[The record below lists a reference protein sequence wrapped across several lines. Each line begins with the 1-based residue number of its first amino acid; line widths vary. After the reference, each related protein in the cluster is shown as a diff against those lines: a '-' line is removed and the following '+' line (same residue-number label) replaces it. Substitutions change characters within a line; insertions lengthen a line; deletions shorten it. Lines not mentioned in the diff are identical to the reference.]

1 MPPSKTPDPE
11 QPPGGQDASSPGWDD
26 WPTGEWPT
34 SQWAA
39 ADPVAAQRR
48 ADERAERERRAAS
61 EPYDES
67 EPYGEPEPYAPHQP
81 QEPYAP
87 QESYAAREQ
96 PYAQE
101 PYPAAQEPYTAQEPY
116 APPEPY
122 AEPPAP
128 AAVPAPAP
136 AGPPAP
142 RAGEPPRVESAPV
155 PAPAAE
161 PTPVADP
168 EPAAPA
174 EAPAPGAT
182 AKVKERSTTPK
193 GPSKAWRRFRLTAIV
208 LVVVLAIVI
217 GGLGWWGWQL
227 SRDSFPQASG
237 TVRVPG
243 LTGKVDVVR
252 DAKGI
257 PQVYADT
264 SEDLF
269 RGQGY
274 VHAQDRFWEMDV
286 RRHMTAGRLSEMFGS
301 GQVENDKFLRTL
313 GWRKVAEQEY
323 AAMPPESQKFLQAY
337 SEGVNAYL
345 KDHKGADASF
355 EYALLG
361 LVHDGYKAEPWTPI
375 DSVAWLKAM
384 AWDLRT
390 NMQDEID
397 RALLSDKLT
406 VNQIDELYPP
416 YPYEA
421 NKPIVRDGAIVKDG
435 KTERFAQEAPPA
447 VPSKSAQS
455 ALTGLSESLSK
466 LPSLFSEKSSGVG
479 SNSWVVAGS
488 RTTTGKPLLANDPHL
503 SPSLP
508 SVWYQMGLH
517 CRTVGPK
524 CQYDVSGYT
533 FSGMPGVIIGHN
545 QKISWGFTNLGA
557 DVTDLYLEKVQG
569 DTVLYGGKF
578 EPFVD
583 VRQETIKVA
592 GGADR
597 QITVRTTRHGPIL
610 TDVSDELE
618 DVGKDAPI
626 PDPSPQREE
635 GFAVALRWTALD
647 PGTSMDALFQLDK
660 AQNWN
665 DFRAALKNFDVP
677 SQNAIYADVEGHI
690 GYQAP
695 GKIPVRRSGDGRW
708 PVYGWDPKYD
718 WVGTIPFESLPNVYD
733 PQDGYIVTANN
744 AVTSPAYPYLMT
756 SDWGYGS
763 RSRRIE
769 EMITT
774 APGKIDA
781 AAMQKMQ
788 ADDVNPVAQFLV
800 PYLRD
805 VKIDDP
811 WVREAQDLLKDWDMR
826 NDADSKAAAYFN
838 AVWRQ
843 VLMLAFGDKMPFS
856 VRADNDCA
864 SNPTTNHVQ
873 CGDRD
878 DSTAQPDGGDRWNEV
893 ARTLLASP
901 ESPWWNIS
909 KNPGA
914 ITTRDGLLHK
924 AMTEAK
930 KDLTS
935 RLGKDIDT
943 WSWGRLHTLTLRNQ
957 TLGTEGPGVVK
968 YMLNRGP
975 YRMSGGEGLVNATGW
990 NVAQGYEV
998 TTVPSMRMV
1007 VDLADL
1013 DASRW
1018 INLTGA
1024 SGHVWHDN
1032 YTDQTDLWRKGKTL
1046 AWPYTPAA
1054 VDKAAKHRLALVPGD
1069 PVAPAAPAGP

>member
-11 QPPGGQDASSPGWDD
+11 QPPGGQDASSSGWDD

-48 ADERAERERRAAS
+48 AEERAERERRAA
-61 EPYDES
+61 P
-67 EPYGEPEPYAPHQP
+67 EPYGEPEPYAP
-81 QEPYAP
+81 QEPYAAQGPYAP
-87 QESYAAREQ
+87 QESH
-96 PYAQE
+96 P
-101 PYPAAQEPYTAQEPY
+101 AQEPY

-128 AAVPAPAP
+128 VAIPAPA
-136 AGPPAP
+136 APPAP
-142 RAGEPPRVESAPV
+142 RAAEPPRVE
-155 PAPAAE
+155 
-161 PTPVADP
+161 P
-168 EPAAPA
+168 EPAAAAQPAPAPEPAAA
-174 EAPAPGAT
+174 EAPVPGGT
-182 AKVKERSTTPK
+182 AKVKERPTTPK

-208 LVVVLAIVI
+208 LVVVLAIAI

-227 SRDSFPQASG
+227 SRDSFPQTSG

-252 DAKGI
+252 DAQGI

-301 GQVENDKFLRTL
+301 GQVDNDKFLRTL

-323 AAMPPESQKFLQAY
+323 AALPPESQKFLQAY

-361 LVHDGYKAEPWTPI
+361 VVHDGYKAEPWTPV

-416 YPYEA
+416 YPYEV
-421 NKPIVRDGAIVKDG
+421 NKPIVRAGEIVKDPKDG
-435 KTERFAQEAPPA
+435 KTERFVQDAPPA
-447 VPSKSAQS
+447 VPSKSAQNVL
-455 ALTGLSESLSK
+455 AGLSESLAK

-569 DTVLYGGKF
+569 DGVLYNNKY
-578 EPFVD
+578 EPFTE

-592 GGADR
+592 GGGDR
-597 QITVRTTRHGPIL
+597 HITVRSTRHGPIL
-610 TDVSDELE
+610 TDASDELE

-626 PDPSPQREE
+626 PDLSPQREE
-635 GFAVALRWTALD
+635 GYAVALRWTALD
-647 PGTSMDALFQLDK
+647 PGTSMDALFQLNK

-665 DFRAALKNFDVP
+665 DFRAALKNFDAP

-695 GKIPVRRSGDGRW
+695 GKIPVRRTGDGRW
-708 PVYGWDPKYD
+708 PVYGWDAKYD
-718 WVGTIPFESLPNVYD
+718 WADSIPFDSLPNVYD
-733 PQDGYIVTANN
+733 PPEGYIVTANN
-744 AVTSPAYPYLMT
+744 AVTTPAYPYLLT

-763 RSRRIE
+763 RSQRIE
-769 EMITT
+769 EMITK
-774 APGKIDA
+774 APGKIDPA
-781 AAMQKMQ
+781 MMQKMQ
-788 ADDVNPVAQFLV
+788 TDDVNPVAQLLV
-800 PYLRD
+800 PYLLAVR
-805 VKIDDP
+805 VEDP
-811 WVREAQDLLKDWDMR
+811 WVREAQDLLRGWDMR
-826 NDADSKAAAYFN
+826 NRADSKSAAYFN

-864 SNPTTNHVQ
+864 SNSSNTRVQ

-901 ESPWWNIS
+901 ESPWWNVS
-909 KNPGA
+909 KNPGS

-957 TLGTEGPGVVK
+957 TLGTEGPGPVK

-1007 VDLADL
+1007 VDLANL
-1013 DASRW
+1013 DESRW

-1046 AWPYTPAA
+1046 QWAYTPAA
-1054 VDKAAKHRLALVPGD
+1054 VDKAAKHRLTLE
-1069 PVAPAAPAGP
+1069 PAGPAGPAPGGP

>member
-1 MPPSKTPDPE
+1 MT
-11 QPPGGQDASSPGWDD
+11 
-26 WPTGEWPT
+26 
-34 SQWAA
+34 
-39 ADPVAAQRR
+39 
-48 ADERAERERRAAS
+48 
-61 EPYDES
+61 
-67 EPYGEPEPYAPHQP
+67 
-81 QEPYAP
+81 
-87 QESYAAREQ
+87 
-96 PYAQE
+96 
-101 PYPAAQEPYTAQEPY
+101 
-116 APPEPY
+116 
-122 AEPPAP
+122 
-128 AAVPAPAP
+128 
-136 AGPPAP
+136 
-142 RAGEPPRVESAPV
+142 
-155 PAPAAE
+155 
-161 PTPVADP
+161 
-168 EPAAPA
+168 
-174 EAPAPGAT
+174 
-182 AKVKERSTTPK
+182 
-193 GPSKAWRRFRLTAIV
+193 FIV
-208 LVVVLAIVI
+208 LVVVLAIAI

-227 SRDSFPQASG
+227 SRDSFPQTSG

-252 DAKGI
+252 DAEGI

-323 AAMPPESQKFLQAY
+323 AALPPESQKFLQAY

-361 LVHDGYKAEPWTPI
+361 VVHDGYKAEPWTPV

-416 YPYEA
+416 YPYEV
-421 NKPIVRDGAIVKDG
+421 NKPIVRDGAIVKEGKDG
-435 KTERFAQEAPPA
+435 KTERFVQDAPPV
-447 VPSKSAQS
+447 VPSKSAQNVL
-455 ALTGLSESLSK
+455 AGLSESLAR

-517 CRTVGPK
+517 CRTVGPQ

-569 DTVLYGGKF
+569 DGVLYNNKY
-578 EPFVD
+578 EPFTE

-592 GGADR
+592 GGGDR

-610 TDVSDELE
+610 TDMPDVAAELK

-647 PGTSMDALFQLDK
+647 PGTSMDALFQLNK

-665 DFRAALKNFDVP
+665 DFRAALKNFDAP

-695 GKIPVRRSGDGRW
+695 GKIPVRRTGDGRW

-718 WVGTIPFESLPNVYD
+718 WAGTIPFDSLPNVYD
-733 PQDGYIVTANN
+733 PPEGYIVTANN
-744 AVTSPAYPYLMT
+744 AVTSPAYPYLLT
-756 SDWGYGS
+756 SDWGYGA
-763 RSRRIE
+763 RSQRIE
-769 EMITT
+769 EMIAK
-774 APGKIDA
+774 APGKIDPA
-781 AAMQKMQ
+781 MMQKMQ
-788 ADDVNPVAQFLV
+788 ADDLNPVAQLLV
-800 PYLRD
+800 PYLLAVR
-805 VKIDDP
+805 IDDP
-811 WVREAQDLLKDWDMR
+811 WVREAQDLLKGWDMR
-826 NDADSKAAAYFN
+826 NAADSKSAAYFN

-864 SNPTTNHVQ
+864 SNATTTHVQ

-878 DSTAQPDGGDRWNEV
+878 DSTALPDGGDRWNEV
-893 ARTLLASP
+893 VRTLLTSP

-909 KNPGA
+909 KNPGS

-1007 VDLADL
+1007 VDLSDL

-1046 AWPYTPAA
+1046 PWAYTPAA
-1054 VDKAAKHRLALVPGD
+1054 VDKAAKHRLTLEPAG
-1069 PVAPAAPAGP
+1069 PVAPAAPAPAGP

>member
-11 QPPGGQDASSPGWDD
+11 QPPGGQDASSSGWDD

-48 ADERAERERRAAS
+48 AEERAERERRAA
-61 EPYDES
+61 P
-67 EPYGEPEPYAPHQP
+67 EPYGEPEPYAP
-81 QEPYAP
+81 QEPYAAQGPYAP
-87 QESYAAREQ
+87 QESYT
-96 PYAQE
+96 
-101 PYPAAQEPYTAQEPY
+101 AQEPYT
-116 APPEPY
+116 PPEPY
-122 AEPPAP
+122 AEPPAPVAIPAPAAPPAARAAEPPRVEPDPAP

-136 AGPPAP
+136 A
-142 RAGEPPRVESAPV
+142 
-155 PAPAAE
+155 PAAE
-161 PTPVADP
+161 PAAAA
-168 EPAAPA
+168 EPTV
-174 EAPAPGAT
+174 PGAT
-182 AKVKERSTTPK
+182 AKVKERPTTPK
-193 GPSKAWRRFRLTAIV
+193 GPSKAWRRFRLTLIV
-208 LVVVLAIVI
+208 LVVVLAIAI

-227 SRDSFPQASG
+227 SRDSFPQTSG

-252 DAKGI
+252 DAAGI

-286 RRHMTAGRLSEMFGS
+286 RRHMTSGRLSEMFGS

-323 AAMPPESQKFLQAY
+323 AALPPESQKFLQAY
-337 SEGVNAYL
+337 AEGVNAYL

-361 LVHDGYKAEPWTPI
+361 VVHDGYKAEPWTPV

-421 NKPIVRDGAIVKDG
+421 NKPIVRDGAIVKDARDG
-435 KTERFAQEAPPA
+435 KTERFVQDAPPA
-447 VPSKSAQS
+447 VPSKSAQNVL
-455 ALTGLSESLSK
+455 AGLSESLAK

-488 RTTTGKPLLANDPHL
+488 RTSTGKPLLANDPHL

-517 CRTVGPK
+517 CRTVGPQ
-524 CQYDVSGYT
+524 CQYNVSGFT
-533 FSGMPGVIIGHN
+533 FSGMPGVVIGHN

-569 DTVLYGGKF
+569 DGVLYNNKY
-578 EPFVD
+578 EPFTE

-592 GGADR
+592 GGGDR
-597 QITVRTTRHGPIL
+597 HLTVRTTRHGPIL
-610 TDVSDELE
+610 SDVSDVSDELQ

-647 PGTSMDALFQLDK
+647 PGTSMDALFQLNK

-665 DFRAALKNFDVP
+665 DFRAALKNFDAP

-695 GKIPVRRSGDGRW
+695 GKIPVRRTGDGRW
-708 PVYGWDPKYD
+708 PVYGWDAKYD
-718 WVGTIPFESLPNVYD
+718 WAGTIPFDSLPNVYD
-733 PQDGYIVTANN
+733 PPEGYIVTANN
-744 AVTSPAYPYLMT
+744 AVTSPAYPYLLT
-756 SDWGYGS
+756 SDWGYGA

-769 EMITT
+769 EMIVK

-781 AAMQKMQ
+781 AMMQKMQ
-788 ADDVNPVAQFLV
+788 ADDLNPVAQFLV
-800 PYLRD
+800 PYLLAVR
-805 VKIDDP
+805 IDDP
-811 WVREAQDLLKDWDMR
+811 WVREAQDLLRNWDMR
-826 NDADSKAAAYFN
+826 NEADSKSAAYFN

-864 SNPTTNHVQ
+864 SNPTNNHVQ

-893 ARTLLASP
+893 ARTLLAAP

-909 KNPGA
+909 KNPGS

-930 KDLTS
+930 KDLTA

-975 YRMSGGEGLVNATGW
+975 YQMGGGEGLVDATGW

-1007 VDLADL
+1007 VDLSDP

-1032 YTDQTDLWRKGKTL
+1032 YTDQTDLWRQGKTL
-1046 AWPYTPAA
+1046 PWAYTPAA
-1054 VDKAAKHRLALVPGD
+1054 VDKAAKHRLTLEPGG
-1069 PVAPAAPAGP
+1069 PAVPAAPAPAGP